1 MSFEKQ
7 RDKLDKSYILIE
19 IKMKYRLPLRPLVV
33 SPLLLAAVTYIL
45 YMCQSVAK
53 LEAILLQDFKSG
65 QASQQ
70 PHLPNICAV

>member
-19 IKMKYRLPLRPLVV
+19 IKMKCLPLRPLVV

-53 LEAILLQDFKSG
+53 LEAILLHDFKSG
-65 QASQQ
+65 QALQQ